1 VCSPALDRLFA
12 AAQSVPDFAPESFAT
27 RLDEFE
33 KALTEAN

>member
-1 VCSPALDRLFA
+1 
-12 AAQSVPDFAPESFAT
+12 VPDFAPESFAT